1 MGNQDKT
8 AQTAQSALPTDETIS
23 GALDQMWGR
32 HRSLILERVAVLE
45 AAASAVIAKTLTESG
60 REAAQAAAHKLAG
73 TLGMFNLARGTDLA
87 RELDLAY
94 SSESALATASGA
106 HLATLAA
113 ELRTMIENRGAGTE
127 SRQSEIESRKAGTES
142 PVSGS

>member
-1 MGNQDKT
+1 MENRN
-8 AQTAQSALPTDETIS
+8 QSAHSNPATDAVIS
-23 GALDQMWGR
+23 TALEQMWAR
-32 HRSLILERVAVLE
+32 HRSEILERVAVLE
-45 AAASAVIAKTLTESG
+45 AAALAVTAKTLIEAE

-94 SSESALATASGA
+94 SSESALAAASGK

-113 ELRTMIENRGAGTE
+113 ELRTMIENRGAG
-127 SRQSEIESRKAGTES
+127 IESRNAGTES

>member
-1 MGNQDKT
+1 MGNRNQS
-8 AQTAQSALPTDETIS
+8 AQTTQSGLATDETIS
-23 GALDQMWGR
+23 RALEQMWTR
-32 HRSLILERVAVLE
+32 HRPQILERVAVLE
-45 AAASAVIAKTLTESG
+45 AAASAVAAKTLTEAE

-94 SSESALATASGA
+94 SSESALAAASGK

-113 ELRTMIENRGAGTE
+113 ELR
-127 SRQSEIESRKAGTES
+127 
-142 PVSGS
+142 